1 MNDHTISLVKESFD
15 LVTPIAPRAAAL
27 FYTNLFEADPLL
39 KPLFKGDMVVQGHA
53 LMQMLELA
61 VNLLDQPDVLLPA
74 LRDLGRRHAGYGVQ
88 DGHYD
93 TVGAALLK
101 TLQQGLG
108 AAWGREVE
116 AAWAEVYGVVAIT
129 MKEGARVPA

>member
-15 LVTPIAPRAAAL
+15 LVTPIAPRAAVL
-27 FYTNLFEADPLL
+27 FYANLFEADPML

-74 LRDLGRRHAGYGVQ
+74 LRDLERRHAGYGVQ

-116 AAWAEVYGVVAIT
+116 AAWVEVYGVVATT
-129 MKEGARVPA
+129 MKEAARVPA